1 MKDASGH
8 QLAAPRIHD
17 AADGVVT
24 LGGHEPELVVRIEP
38 YAGMAAGDQVQ
49 LRWDTGVLRTSRIDT
64 QIIDAGEVGEAKV
77 FTVRPAP
84 GTARVS
90 YLVGH
95 PAGDWHASQ
104 RLTVTVRETHESP
117 RRLTRP

>member
-8 QLAAPRIHD
+8 PLAAPRIHE

-24 LGGHEPELVVRIEP
+24 LDGRGTELMVRIEP

-64 QIIDAGEVGEAKV
+64 QVIDAGEVGEVKV
-77 FTVRPAP
+77 FTVVGLSP

-104 RLTVTVRETHESP
+104 RLTVTVRA
-117 RRLTRP
+117 